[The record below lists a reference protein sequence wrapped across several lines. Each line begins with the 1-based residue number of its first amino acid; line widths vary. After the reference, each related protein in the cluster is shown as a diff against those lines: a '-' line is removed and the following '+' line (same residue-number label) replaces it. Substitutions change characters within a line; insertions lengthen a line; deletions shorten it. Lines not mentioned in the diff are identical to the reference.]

1 MDPCFETAT
10 RLARAIRNGRLSSV
24 EATEAHLERIARLNG
39 PINAL
44 VVVDRDRALKA
55 ARAADRAR
63 AKKKPLGPLHGV
75 PITIKEAFDVKGL
88 HTTSSHPP
96 LKNNVAAEDA
106 SLVARLRAAGAVI
119 LGKTNVP
126 ELCADFQTDSPL
138 FGTARNAW
146 DDRRTAGGSTG
157 GGAVAVAARLSP
169 LELGSDLGG
178 SVRNPAHYNGI
189 FALKPTEWRV
199 PGRGHVPGLPGQ
211 TRTIRWMGVFG
222 PLARSVEDLE
232 TALRVIDGP
241 DGHDA
246 EAAPVPLGPA
256 AVAKP
261 KDLRIAFID
270 SIPLVKV
277 SADTASVVQQTV
289 RLLGKAGAKVKR
301 AQPKD
306 LDWRQGWDDWVDL
319 FNYQVRGLQPLAERE
334 PTFGL
339 ADSPDPTERSLGRTA
354 RLDLAELFAVLD
366 RRDGIMRQCESFL
379 DDYDA
384 WLMPVMPDAAFIR
397 QKQTEPLMID
407 GMPHCY
413 FFAGTA
419 YNFLA
424 NLTGQPSIVL
434 PCGFS
439 REGLPIGLQLTGK
452 KWGDAKL
459 LGVAKA
465 LERLLPPCPVPPNYR
480 DQARGDHVQFFS
492 PLPGS
497 RTKIVSPV
505 QGSRRAMRR
514 PGGHRGVG

>member
-1 MDPCFETAT
+1 MNPCFETAT

-24 EATEAHLERIARLNG
+24 DATQAHLERIDRLNG

-44 VVVDRDRALKA
+44 VVVDRDGALKA
-55 ARAADRAR
+55 ARAADRAQAR
-63 AKKKPLGPLHGV
+63 KKPLGPLHGV
-75 PITIKEAFDVKGL
+75 PITIKEAFDVAGL

-96 LKNNVAAEDA
+96 LKDNVAAEDA

-138 FGTARNAW
+138 FGTSKNAW

-169 LELGSDLGG
+169 LELGSDIGG

-189 FALKPTEWRV
+189 FSLKPTEWRV

-211 TRTIRWMGVFG
+211 TRTVRWMGVFG

-232 TALRVIDGP
+232 MALRIIAGP
-241 DGHDA
+241 DGHEA
-246 EAAPVPLGPA
+246 EAPPVPLGPA
-256 AVAKP
+256 PATTP
-261 KDLRIAFID
+261 KGLRIAVLE
-270 SIPLVKV
+270 SNPLVTV
-277 SADTASVVQQTV
+277 SADTAAVVQQTA
-289 RLLGKAGAKVKR
+289 RLLTKAGAKVKR
-301 AQPKD
+301 AAPD
-306 LDWRQGWDDWVDL
+306 IDWRQAWDDWCDL
-319 FNYQVRGLQPLAERE
+319 FQYQVRALQPLAERE
-334 PTFGL
+334 RTFGMET
-339 ADSPDPTERSLGRTA
+339 ASDPSARSVGRTA
-354 RLDLAELFAVLD
+354 RLDIAEFLAVLD
-366 RRDGIMRQCESFL
+366 RRDGIVRQCEAFL

-397 QKQTEPLMID
+397 QKQSEPLVVD
-407 GMPHCY
+407 GTPHPY

-439 REGLPIGLQLTGK
+439 KEGLPIGLQLTGK
-452 KWGDAKL
+452 RWGDARL

-465 LERLLPPCPVPPNYR
+465 LEKLLPLCPVPPNYR
-480 DQARGDHVQFFS
+480 D
-492 PLPGS
+492 
-497 RTKIVSPV
+497 
-505 QGSRRAMRR
+505 
-514 PGGHRGVG
+514 